1 MRLCLRLLRS
11 YLMMD
16 HPLLLHWFTV
26 NPSRRHPKL
35 TGLPI
40 GLSNRRML
48 NDPEAPEPNAD
59 MEKFEKYLRYFYKTV
74 QKICSRNI
82 IPLIKF
88 RQAPPIYDGSPPLVD
103 TVPDPRPNLIFAN
116 FKVNV
121 CT

>member
-1 MRLCLRLLRS
+1 MKDNCCLIIIDICIYPGLTFVKNDFMRLCLRLLRS

-59 MEKFEKYLRYFYKTV
+59 MEKFEKYLRYFHKTV
-74 QKICSRNI
+74 KKD
-82 IPLIKF
+82 L
-88 RQAPPIYDGSPPLVD
+88 
-103 TVPDPRPNLIFAN
+103 
-116 FKVNV
+116 
-121 CT
+121 

>member
-59 MEKFEKYLRYFYKTV
+59 MEKFEKYLRYFHKTV
-74 QKICSRNI
+74 KKDLWQKHNTSNKIQTGPSHLR
-82 IPLIKF
+82 
-88 RQAPPIYDGSPPLVD
+88 RQPSAGRHR
-103 TVPDPRPNLIFAN
+103 T
-116 FKVNV
+116 
-121 CT
+121 